1 MTLRMTRRILNMFRI
16 ATVLS
21 GCAGAPIDT
30 HFTQAQQVQSAGT
43 TQVAS
48 PQHPPAAVTT
58 TR

>member
-1 MTLRMTRRILNMFRI
+1 MTRRILNMVRI
-16 ATVLS
+16 ATLLS

-30 HFTQAQQVQSAGT
+30 HFNQAQQVQAAGT

-48 PQHPPAAVTT
+48 PQHPPAALTP